1 MFRKTFV
8 ASIILLASSEAL
20 SASSEV
26 PYLGARIGVDTGHW
40 KVRDVSGA
48 RTNFSENGVFGGF
61 FAGVGTDLTP
71 QFYLAGEIFG
81 DGSSANTS
89 TKTINTGTVPASVS
103 MRLRYSYGGSII
115 PGYNINPAALVYLR
129 LGGIRSRFDFHQTV
143 VPSYATSNLSKKT
156 VTGGQLGIGLQ
167 GNFSN
172 NWSVRGEY
180 DYTSYRSFNSFG
192 NIICARDNL
201 INVGVLYNFC

>member
-8 ASIILLASSEAL
+8 ACIILLASSAAV
-20 SASSEV
+20 ASGPEV
-26 PYLGARIGVDTGHW
+26 PYLGAKLGLDWGHW
-40 KVRDVSGA
+40 RVRDVSGA
-48 RTNFSENGVFGGF
+48 HTNFSSNGMYGGF
-61 FAGVGTDLTP
+61 FAGVGWDATP

-81 DGSSANTS
+81 DGSSTNTS
-89 TKTINTGTVPASVS
+89 TKTINTGTVPASVN
-103 MRLRYSYGGSII
+103 MRLRYSYGGSIL
-115 PGYNINPAALVYLR
+115 PGYIINPAALVYLR

-156 VTGGQLGIGLQ
+156 VTGGQVGIGLQ

-172 NWSVRGEY
+172 NFSVRGEY
-180 DYTSYRSFNSFG
+180 NYTSYRSFNSFG